1 MREMLAA
8 VRRKL
13 EEYVMHRQLRV
24 VLWRR
29 TRGWTAW
36 AHGLG
41 VSRAPEL
48 LPKTLQRVESRVLH
62 CRGLQPERPGRA
74 FSVPMGR
81 PRLCHW
87 LVRSSCA
94 EGARHCR
101 LSRRAIPPC

>member
-62 CRGLQPERPGRA
+62 CRGLQPE
-74 FSVPMGR
+74 
-81 PRLCHW
+81 
-87 LVRSSCA
+87 
-94 EGARHCR
+94 
-101 LSRRAIPPC
+101 